1 MKLTEKEI
9 LTEWEKWMLD
19 TDCESDREWLTES
32 MTEILIVNKRLTL
45 RDWLRKKENNSE
57 RETHWKD
64 NWNRGGEI

>member
-45 RDWLRKKENNSE
+45 RDWLRNKENNWE
-57 RETHWKD
+57 GETDSLKGWLK
-64 NWNRGGEI
+64 